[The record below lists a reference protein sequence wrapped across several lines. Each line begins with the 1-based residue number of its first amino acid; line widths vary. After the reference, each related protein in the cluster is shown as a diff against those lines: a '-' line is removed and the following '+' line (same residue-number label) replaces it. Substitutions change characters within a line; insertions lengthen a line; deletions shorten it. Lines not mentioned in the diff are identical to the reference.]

1 MHAQGPVIAK
11 PEYSHVMHSNLS
23 DVIIV
28 RETTLESEE
37 DREGAIRTTGEVVLP
52 MEYQSIIPRK
62 KHNILIIKKNNKCGL
77 VDNQGNTILP
87 MEYDSMSI
95 NNEQGLAAI
104 AVSKD
109 GESFLINEKGERVSE
124 N

>member
-1 MHAQGPVIAK
+1 MNAQGQVIAE

-95 NNEQGLAAI
+95 NNEQGI
-104 AVSKD
+104 AHRSK
-109 GESFLINEKGERVSE
+109 
-124 N
+124 